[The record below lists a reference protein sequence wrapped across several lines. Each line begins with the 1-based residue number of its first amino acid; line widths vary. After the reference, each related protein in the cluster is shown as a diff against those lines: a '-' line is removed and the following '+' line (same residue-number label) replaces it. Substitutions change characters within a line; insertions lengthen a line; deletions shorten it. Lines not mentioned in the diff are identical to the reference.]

1 MTAERDQTAPP
12 RGGFGTRMI
21 LGLLILA
28 FVGGALLMA
37 WLAQNWRSLGSVQQI
52 AGNSANSGD
61 VPQNAIGTPD
71 PAAIPPTVVTPALI
85 DAQAGRIADMEQR
98 LARIT
103 MASQAA
109 SYNANR
115 AEALMTAFAVR
126 RALDAGR
133 PLGYMEGTLRLRFGD
148 AQPKAVATIVNAA
161 AEPVTLADLRLGLLD
176 IDGVTRDQ
184 RNGGSWWQAAWRE
197 IGSLAIVRRAG
208 APSPEPEQRL
218 DRARHAVELGQIDAA
233 IAEMSALPPQPRIT
247 RWLELA
253 RRYNEAHRALDVVEA
268 AAILEPRA
276 GPGAAGAALALPV
289 VAVPDEAAAANA
301 AVPEDSKRP

>member
-1 MTAERDQTAPP
+1 ML
-12 RGGFGTRMI
+12 

-52 AGNSANSGD
+52 AGNASNSGD
-61 VPQNAIGTPD
+61 VVQNSSGGGDTAVAPG
-71 PAAIPPTVVTPALI
+71 AVVTPGMI
-85 DAQAGRIADMEQR
+85 DAQVVRIADMEQR

-103 MASQAA
+103 IAAQAA

-133 PLGYMEGTLRLRFGD
+133 PLGYIEGTLRLRFGD
-148 AQPKAVATIVNAA
+148 AQPKAVATIINAA

-176 IDGVTRDQ
+176 IDGVVRDQ
-184 RNGGSWWQAAWRE
+184 RNAGSWWQAAWRE
-197 IGSLAIVRRAG
+197 VGSLAILRRSG

-218 DRARHAVELGQIDAA
+218 DRARRAVELGQIDNA
-233 IAEMSALPPQPRIT
+233 IVEMSALPQQPRVT

-253 RRYNEAHRALDVVEA
+253 RRYNEAHRALDGVEA

-276 GPGAAGAALALPV
+276 GPGAAGAALAATP
-289 VAVPDEAAAANA
+289 A
-301 AVPEDSKRP
+301 AVVTAPDVGNAGNAVADGDGDEDKPK